1 MVTVLNLETVATPS
15 RLVFILYMKGLG
27 TLLCSLLSMKSG
39 WSGRYMSSRRLS
51 LAALNNPVSWFN
63 AASRTFRGRG
73 SDCEMGTLNALSD
86 R

>member
-1 MVTVLNLETVATPS
+1 MTVLNLETVATPS

-27 TLLCSLLSMKSG
+27 TFLCSLLSMKSE
-39 WSGRYMSSRRLS
+39 WLGRYMCYRRLS
-51 LAALNNPVSWFN
+51 LVALNSRVSWIH

-73 SDCEMGTLNALSD
+73 SDCDRGTLNELRD